1 MEDGFDV
8 LRRES
13 RRRKVRAVRFG
24 KPCRQTGCEFGVQVR
39 PHLNGG
45 SGVILFMVFTGE
57 CMEERKQD
65 SGEET
70 PITEDIQSGHL
81 RTIGR
86 FIDTLKSQDSLR
98 KIRRL
103 KLQVSQSHRRIFDDF
118 P

>member
-1 MEDGFDV
+1 
-8 LRRES
+8 
-13 RRRKVRAVRFG
+13 
-24 KPCRQTGCEFGVQVR
+24 VQVR

-45 SGVILFMVFTGE
+45 RGVILFMVFTGE
-57 CMEERKQD
+57 CMEERKQG

-81 RTIGR
+81 RNIGR

-98 KIRRL
+98 EVRSL
-103 KLQVSQSHRRIFDDF
+103 KRQVFQCHKRIFDEF